1 MIEFIFF
8 KQSSV
13 LGKIY
18 HVIIDMVQNNFI
30 LKRQFFLFS
39 LFLFENLP
47 NIEIFGGSQLTFN
60 VSYDQHLN
68 CEVSSWRGRHFLFS
82 SPGPAG
88 VASCSPPPLAVT
100 FLLSLINHLLVIVFC
115 LPCKSFVPFLRAA
128 PDKENTNLKNYNSD

>member
-13 LGKIY
+13 LCKIY
-18 HVIIDMVQNNFI
+18 HIIIDMVQNNFI

-47 NIEIFGGSQLTFN
+47 NIEIFGGSQLTFS

-88 VASCSPPPLAVT
+88 VVSCPPPPPPPPSRH
-100 FLLSLINHLLVIVFC
+100 FPSQPHQSSSGYCLLSPVLVFRPI
-115 LPCKSFVPFLRAA
+115 P
-128 PDKENTNLKNYNSD
+128 

>member
-13 LGKIY
+13 LCKIY
-18 HVIIDMVQNNFI
+18 HIIIDMVQNNFI

-47 NIEIFGGSQLTFN
+47 NIEIFGGSQLTFS

-88 VASCSPPPLAVT
+88 VVSHFPSQPHQSSSGYC
-100 FLLSLINHLLVIVFC
+100 LLSPVLVFRPI
-115 LPCKSFVPFLRAA
+115 P
-128 PDKENTNLKNYNSD
+128 